1 MSATGPKK
9 AGRWSYIASAFTFR
23 WNLLFFGGAMAAAL
37 LLPSPDIIMPM
48 LVAAELAYLGM
59 LSSNPRFQSAID
71 AKVHASGRETTEGP
85 PVPAQ
90 VDAQRK
96 LQELLASLENQR
108 RNRFVQLR
116 ARCVE
121 MQRIADAVRG
131 DTNDASGAVAD
142 LRTPALDRLLWMF
155 LRLLLSQQAVERFLR
170 ATDVKALEYSLNN
183 LKQKHTA
190 AVAKN
195 DERIIRSVTDAMATA
210 QMRMENFEKARGNL
224 EFITLELD
232 RIEQKIHAL
241 TEMAVSQQD
250 PDQLTIQV
258 DAVAEGMAQ
267 TEATIRELQAITGLG
282 ADVDSTPRILG
293 GDLTQS
299 MTQGVVRQ

>member
-1 MSATGPKK
+1 MADAGPKK
-9 AGRWSYIASAFTFR
+9 AGLWSYIASAFTFR

-37 LLPSPDIIMPM
+37 MLPSPDIVMPV
-48 LVAAELAYLGM
+48 LVAGELAYLGM
-59 LSSNPRFQSAID
+59 LASNPRFQAAID
-71 AKVHASGRETTEGP
+71 AKAHAQGRATSGGP
-85 PVPAQ
+85 PVPAE

-96 LQELLASLENQR
+96 LQELLASLENVR
-108 RNRFVQLR
+108 RNRFQQLR

-131 DTNDASGAVAD
+131 DTNDASGAAAD

-183 LKQKHTA
+183 LKQKHTD

-210 QMRMENFEKARGNL
+210 EMRMTNYEKARGNL

-241 TEMAVSQQD
+241 TEMAVSHQD

-258 DAVAEGMAQ
+258 DAVAEGMQQ

-282 ADVDSTPRILG
+282 ADEQSTPRILG
-293 GDLTQS
+293 GDVVQ
-299 MTQGVVRQ
+299 TQGARR

>member
-1 MSATGPKK
+1 MADTGPKK
-9 AGRWSYIASAFTFR
+9 AGMWSYIASAFAFR

-37 LLPSPDIIMPM
+37 LLPSPDIVMPV
-48 LVAAELAYLGM
+48 LVAGELAYLGM

-71 AKVHASGRETTEGP
+71 AKAHASGRATTEGP

-90 VDAQRK
+90 LEAQRK

-131 DTNDASGAVAD
+131 DTNDASGAAAD

-170 ATDVKALEYSLNN
+170 ATDVKALEFSLNS
-183 LKQKHTA
+183 LKQKHA
-190 AVAKN
+190 DAVAKN

-210 QMRMENFEKARGNL
+210 EMRMANFEKARGNL

-293 GDLTQS
+293 GDLVEA
-299 MTQGVVRQ
+299 QGAVRR